1 MSIVDIIICAVL
13 ICACALAL
21 TGYGV
26 YFFDIKKFLF
36 EKKYADSIRDFTPKV
51 MIRARPYRDSR
62 LLSDPDSIKYDVYV
76 LNSFKAFYHYNKFT
90 AYDSDPK
97 ALIKR
102 TNYKEVDPFYNDI
115 DFLID
120 STYDSLN
127 SAKERAQAI
136 IDKINSP
143 NIYTESAK
151 FNSNEIKEFNQK
163 LNNIPEDYFSD

>member
-1 MSIVDIIICAVL
+1 MSIIDIIICAG
-13 ICACALAL
+13 ALAL

-26 YFFDIKKFLF
+26 YFFYIKNFLF
-36 EKKYADSIRDFTPKV
+36 EKKYAESIRDFTPKV
-51 MIRARPYRDSR
+51 MIRARPYRDNR

-90 AYDSDPK
+90 AYDTDPK
-97 ALIKR
+97 ALIKP
-102 TNYKEVDPFYNDI
+102 TNYRAADPSNNDI